1 MSGKESRFVLFAAFG
16 ANLLIAVSKF
26 AAALATGS
34 SSMLSEGI
42 HSVVDCADQVLLLV
56 GEKRGSRAADPE
68 HPFGHG
74 LEQYFWGFVV
84 AILIFALGGGMS
96 IWEGIRHL
104 RHPEPL
110 SRPVWNY
117 IVLAVAFVSEG
128 YSFSVAFR
136 SLRKGKGGKGIWRSF
151 QASKNP
157 SVFVVLAED
166 TAALGGLMIALCA
179 LVADQVL
186 GMPVWDGI
194 GSILIGIVLV
204 AVSGVLA
211 YETRALLTGESTGP
225 EVVRQV
231 KAIAQSQPGVLEA
244 GPPLTM
250 HFGPDQVLL
259 NMELRFRPDMTAEEV
274 GRALDAFHRR
284 VQEAFPFIT
293 RIFVAA
299 RQNLDRSGS
308 YGLPG
313 PA

>member
-1 MSGKESRFVLFAAFG
+1 MSGRESRLVILAAFG
-16 ANLLIAVSKF
+16 ANLFIAASKF
-26 AAALATGS
+26 VAALATGS

-42 HSVVDCADQVLLLV
+42 HSVVDCADQILLLV
-56 GEKRGSRAADPE
+56 GERRGGRPADPE

-96 IWEGIRHL
+96 VFEGIRHL

-110 SRPVWNY
+110 RHPAWNY
-117 IVLAVAFVSEG
+117 AVLAVAFASEAF
-128 YSFSVAFR
+128 SFSVAYR
-136 SLRKGKGGKGIWRSF
+136 SLRKGRRGKGLWRSF
-151 QASKNP
+151 RASKNP

-166 TAALGGLMIALCA
+166 SAALAGLGIALAA
-179 LVADQVL
+179 LLADQLL
-186 GMPVWDGI
+186 GMPLWDGV
-194 GSILIGIVLV
+194 GSILIGVLLV

-231 KAIAQSQPGVLEA
+231 KAIALSQPGVLEA

-274 GRALDAFHRR
+274 GRAQEAFRRR

-299 RQNLDRSGS
+299 RQTLDRGGPF
-308 YGLPG
+308 GLPG

>member
-1 MSGKESRFVLFAAFG
+1 MSAKESRFVLFAAFG
-16 ANLLIAVSKF
+16 ANLFIAVSKF

-42 HSVVDCADQVLLLV
+42 HSVVDCTDQALLLV
-56 GEKRGSRAADPE
+56 GEKRGSRPADPE

-96 IWEGIRHL
+96 VWEGIRHL

-110 SRPVWNY
+110 SRPAWNY
-117 IVLAVAFVSEG
+117 AVLAVAFVSEG

-136 SLRKGKGGKGIWRSF
+136 SLRKGRGGKGIWRSF

-166 TAALGGLMIALCA
+166 AAALGGLVIALCA
-179 LVADQVL
+179 LAADQLL

-194 GSILIGIVLV
+194 GSILIGVALV

-231 KAIAQSQPGVLEA
+231 KAMAQSQPGVLEA
-244 GPPLTM
+244 GQPLTM

-274 GRALDAFHRR
+274 GRASEAFRRR

-293 RIFVAA
+293 RIFVAV
-299 RQNLDRSGS
+299 RQTLDRGGS
-308 YGLPG
+308 HGLPG

>member
-1 MSGKESRFVLFAAFG
+1 MSGKESKPVIVAAFA
-16 ANLLIAVSKF
+16 ANLLIALSKF
-26 AAALATGS
+26 AAAIATGS

-56 GEKRGSRAADPE
+56 GEKRAARPPDPG

-96 IWEGIRHL
+96 VFEGIRHL

-110 SRPVWNY
+110 QRPAWNY
-117 IVLAVAFVSEG
+117 VVLAIAFVSEAV
-128 YSFSVAFR
+128 SFTVAFR
-136 SLRKGKGGKGIWRSF
+136 SLRGRRKKGVWSAFR
-151 QASKNP
+151 ASKNP

-166 TAALGGLMIALCA
+166 TAALSGLAVALAA
-179 LVADQVL
+179 LLADHLL
-186 GMPVWDGI
+186 GMPVWDGV
-194 GSILIGIVLV
+194 GSIVIGLLLI
-204 AVSGVLA
+204 AVSAILA
-211 YETRALLTGESTGP
+211 YETRALLTGESAGP
-225 EVVRQV
+225 DVTRRVREM
-231 KAIAQSQPGVLEA
+231 ALSEPGVVEA

-250 HFGPDQVLL
+250 HFGADQVLL
-259 NMELRFRPDMTAEEV
+259 NMELRFDPALSADEVGKAEEDF
-274 GRALDAFHRR
+274 RRR
-284 VQEAFPFIT
+284 VQAAFPFIT

-299 RQNLDRSGS
+299 RRTLDRNGP